1 MCKMKIAITGGIGS
15 GKSTVLSIL
24 KKNGFAVFSCDEIY
38 REISKTENYIN
49 KVQEHF
55 PLAVK
60 QGQIDRK
67 ALGELIFR
75 ETQARNKLN
84 QISHPLIIKELFIR
98 MENAT
103 GNLVFAEVPLLY
115 ETQEKMSFDA
125 VILVARDK
133 EERIK
138 SIVDRDGISISEAKR
153 RISAQVDYDNLSA
166 LQQVFRNTFVV
177 SNTTNQNQL
186 EHNLLEIIKQIH
198 L

>member
-1 MCKMKIAITGGIGS
+1 MCKIKIAITGGIGS

-38 REISKTENYIN
+38 REISKTESYIN

-55 PLAVK
+55 PFVVK
-60 QGQIDRK
+60 QGQIDKK

-177 SNTTNQNQL
+177 SNTTDKNQL
-186 EHNLLEIIKQIH
+186 ERNLLEVIQQIH

>member
-1 MCKMKIAITGGIGS
+1 MKIAITGGIGS

-49 KVQEHF
+49 KVREYF
-55 PLAVK
+55 PLVVK

-67 ALGELIFR
+67 SLGELIFR
-75 ETQARNKLN
+75 EEQARNKLN

-177 SNTTNQNQL
+177 SNTTDKNQL
-186 EHNLLEIIKQIH
+186 ERNLLEVIQQIH